1 MTKNT
6 GEGQKEIGDDGKEDN
21 LRKEE
26 QQRQLGKKK
35 RKINQGQKSGQKK
48 TTRRWAIWLTCTIS
62 YKKFLGTRKLKK
74 GIVL

>member
-6 GEGQKEIGDDGKEDN
+6 GEGQKEIGDDGKKDN

-35 RKINQGQKSGQKK
+35 RKMNQGQKSGQKK
-48 TTRRWAIWLTCTIS
+48 MTRRWAIWLTCTMS
-62 YKKFLGTRKLKK
+62 YKKFLGTRKLKR
-74 GIVL
+74 GMVL

>member
-6 GEGQKEIGDDGKEDN
+6 GEGQKEIGDDGKKDN

-35 RKINQGQKSGQKK
+35 RKMNQGQKSGQKK
-48 TTRRWAIWLTCTIS
+48 MTRRWAIWLTHTMS
-62 YKKFLGTRKLKK
+62 YREILRMRKLKR
-74 GIVL
+74 GMMS